1 MANHYHI
8 TVAKIIKYL
17 LYFNHVLQ
25 NSYIYSTHNILART
39 LVSKMNIHI
48 NAHINIYKEEND
60 VIITATSSITISLV
74 RYASITFCID
84 IDDLNLTNPVI

>member
-1 MANHYHI
+1 
-8 TVAKIIKYL
+8 
-17 LYFNHVLQ
+17 
-25 NSYIYSTHNILART
+25 
-39 LVSKMNIHI
+39 MNIHI